1 MKYAKLARL
10 LTRTVMTGTLACGA
24 IGAGVSAVVMDSGTA
39 YAAGTTR
46 YVGASVGS
54 DTSCSSPGYT
64 TVQTA
69 VDAASAGD
77 RIYLCGTTPFA
88 EQVIITKSVTLT
100 GEPGATIAAP
110 NPWVPSADSLP
121 PQFAS
126 DNLFAPQAIVMAWG
140 HGVHVTIRGLT
151 IMGTLPGNG
160 GCAEQ
165 EFGIVVIDGA
175 SASITRDAVTDI
187 RDANPGLYGCQFG
200 VGILVGREY
209 WPTSDFSSTPVED
222 FVGTAMISR
231 TAVSGYQKA
240 GIVVDGPGSS
250 ATVSDNKVTGAG
262 PSGALGT
269 TIAQNGVQMS
279 RGASGRISG
288 NTVSANQY
296 SGPNNAADGGV
307 LLFGGCGDPL
317 VRNVTVTANT
327 LTDNDVGVYLS
338 NSNPACAAAPRTR
351 TNDIV
356 TKNQIASSGVT
367 NVSGF
372 SASPLCGYQ
381 AGVSDLGNHDA
392 ITYNDIDGVG
402 YLKHPSCTTARPYVT
417 FRIDTTG
424 SISPIKYGNH

>member
-1 MKYAKLARL
+1 VKYAKLTRL
-10 LTRTVMTGTLACGA
+10 LTRTAVTGALACGA
-24 IGAGVSAVVMDSGTA
+24 IGAGVSAVVVDSGPA
-39 YAAGTTR
+39 YAVGTTR
-46 YVGASVGS
+46 YVGASAGS

-64 TVQTA
+64 TVQAA
-69 VDAASAGD
+69 VDAASTGD
-77 RIYLCGTTPFA
+77 TIYLCGITPFT
-88 EQVIITKSVTLT
+88 EQVIINKSVTLT
-100 GEPGATIAAP
+100 GEPGATIEAP
-110 NPWVPSADSLP
+110 NPWVPSADALP

-126 DNLFAPQAIVMAWG
+126 DNLFVPQAIVMAWG
-140 HGVHVTIRGLT
+140 PGVHVAIRGLT

-175 SASITRDAVTDI
+175 TASITRDAVTDI
-187 RDANPGLYGCQFG
+187 RDVNPSLYGCQFG

-222 FVGTAMISR
+222 FVGTATISH

-250 ATVSDNKVTGAG
+250 ASVSSDQVTGAG

-269 TIAQNGVQMS
+269 TIAQNGIQMS
-279 RGASGRISG
+279 RGATGRISG

-296 SGPNNAADGGV
+296 SGAGNAADGGI

-317 VRNVTVTANT
+317 VRNVTVTGNT

-338 NSNPACAAAPRTR
+338 NSNPACAVAPRTR

-367 NVSGF
+367 NISGF

-392 ITYNDIDGVG
+392 ITDNDIDGAG
-402 YLKHPSCTTARPYVT
+402 YLKHPNCTTSQPYVT

-424 SISPIKYGNH
+424 AINVIKTGNH

>member
-1 MKYAKLARL
+1 
-10 LTRTVMTGTLACGA
+10 
-24 IGAGVSAVVMDSGTA
+24 MDSGPA

-46 YVGASVGS
+46 YVGASAGS
-54 DTSCSSPGYT
+54 DSSCSSPGYT
-64 TVQTA
+64 TVQAA

-77 RIYLCGTTPFA
+77 RIYLCGTAPFT
-88 EQVIITKSVTLT
+88 EQVIIDKSVTLT
-100 GEPGATIAAP
+100 GEPGATIEAP

-126 DNLFAPQAIVMAWG
+126 DNLFVPQAIVVAWG

-187 RDANPGLYGCQFG
+187 RDANPSLYGCQFG
-200 VGILVGREY
+200 VGIQVGRKY

-222 FVGTAMISR
+222 FVGTATISH

-240 GIVVDGPGSS
+240 GIVVDGPGST
-250 ATVSDNKVTGAG
+250 AAISDDKVTGAG
-262 PSGALGT
+262 SSSALGAI
-269 TIAQNGVQMS
+269 IAQNGIQLS
-279 RGASGRISG
+279 RGASGRITG
-288 NTVSANQY
+288 NTVSENQY
-296 SGPNNAADGGV
+296 SGPSNAADGGV
-307 LLFGGCGDPL
+307 LLFGGCGDQL
-317 VRNVTVTANT
+317 VRDVTVSGNT

-338 NSNPACAAAPRTR
+338 NSSASCAAAPHTR

-367 NVSGF
+367 NISGF

-392 ITYNDIDGVG
+392 ITYNDIDGTG
-402 YLKHPSCTTARPYVT
+402 YLKHPSCTTAQPYVT

-424 SISPIKYGNH
+424 AIGVVKVGNH